1 MGRKLDRRPR
11 EAGFTLLEVVV
22 ALTIVG
28 LGIVTVL
35 QIFSLGLRLGARSM
49 EVSQARLDGQTIM
62 DETLVYATSQA
73 SQGQGSFLSGNR
85 WRLRT
90 ASVETPFVS
99 LGSPWE
105 LKEINVEVRFHDAN
119 REKTLELKTLT
130 LSKKANP

>member
-1 MGRKLDRRPR
+1 MIPKFACRPS
-11 EAGFTLLEVVV
+11 EAGFTLIEVVV

-28 LGIVTVL
+28 LGIVTLL

-49 EVSQARLDGQTIM
+49 EVSQARLDGQSIM
-62 DETLVYATSQA
+62 DEALVYATSQA
-73 SQGQGSFLSGNR
+73 AQEQGSFLSGNS

-90 ASVETPFVS
+90 AGVETPFVS

-105 LKEINVEVRFHDAN
+105 LKEINVEVRFQDGS
-119 REKTLELKTLT
+119 REKRLELKTLT